1 MAGRLGPKTATRGS
15 AYRSRYGDFVIAMA
29 YGERPEFDVA
39 LASVVALAE
48 KTIQQQGAAH
58 AE

>member
-1 MAGRLGPKTATRGS
+1 
-15 AYRSRYGDFVIAMA
+15 MA

-48 KTIQQQGAAH
+48 KALQHEGNGTR
-58 AE
+58 